1 MRAIL
6 IAYGTTD
13 GHTATIAAFMGSV
26 LRDAGARV
34 EVIRVGVGGADPD
47 PEAYGAVVVAGS
59 LHAGG
64 YQRPL
69 RGWVR
74 RHAAALNH
82 KPTAMISVCLG
93 ILQKDPK
100 VWADLDA
107 RVNLFIKH
115 TGWQPSVVKIVA
127 GALPYTRYGWLKRWI
142 MRRITRKAGVETDP
156 SRDYV
161 YTDWDDLRLFA
172 EGFLRRPAVR
182 AATMAS
188 SSGAGSNRTG
198 SVQGSPVSRVAESQ
212 VARAAASSR
221 S

>member
-6 IAYGTTD
+6 IAFGTTD
-13 GHTATIAAFMGSV
+13 GHTATIATFMGSV
-26 LRDAGARV
+26 LRDAGSRV
-34 EVIRVGVGGADPD
+34 EVIRVGVGRADPD
-47 PEAYGAVVVAGS
+47 PDNYSAVIVAGS

-69 RGWVR
+69 RRWVQ

-82 KPTAMISVCLG
+82 KPTVMISVCLG

-100 VWADLDA
+100 VWAELDA
-107 RVNLFIKH
+107 RVNLFIKQ

-127 GALPYTRYGWLKRWI
+127 GALPYTRYGWLTRWI
-142 MRRITRKAGVETDP
+142 MRRMTRKAGVETDP
-156 SRDYV
+156 TRDYV
-161 YTDWDDLRLFA
+161 YTDWEDLRLFA
-172 EGFLRRPAVR
+172 EGVLRRPAVR

-198 SVQGSPVSRVAESQ
+198 SVQGSPVSRVAEAQ
-212 VARAAASSR
+212 AARAAASSR

>member
-1 MRAIL
+1 MQTIL
-6 IAYGTTD
+6 IAFGTTD
-13 GHTATIAAFMGSV
+13 GHTATIAAFLGSV
-26 LRDAGARV
+26 LRDAGSRV

-47 PEAYGAVVVAGS
+47 PANYAAVVVAGS

-74 RHAAALNH
+74 RHAAAINQ
-82 KPTAMISVCLG
+82 KPTAMLSVCLG

-107 RVNLFIKH
+107 SVDRFIKH
-115 TGWQPSVVKIVA
+115 TGWKPSVVKIVA

-142 MRRITRKAGVETDP
+142 MRRMTRKAGVETDP
-156 SRDYV
+156 TRDYV
-161 YTDWDDLRLFA
+161 YTDWEDLRLFG
-172 EGFLRRPAVR
+172 EGFLRRAAVR

-188 SSGAGSNRTG
+188 SNGAGSNRTG
-198 SVQGSPVSRVAESQ
+198 SVQGSPVSRVADSQ
-212 VARAAASSR
+212 AARAAASSR